1 MIVAPVAR
9 YSPRPGSPERSAK
22 DTEALVIF
30 AVDLV
35 GNPERHLLFGKSS
48 VEGCEATTVQPAGRS
63 EAVKSREVTTF

>member
-1 MIVAPVAR
+1 MIVAPVAK

-48 VEGCEATTVQPAGRS
+48 VEGCEATAVQPAGRLDGFN
-63 EAVKSREVTTF
+63 SREATAL